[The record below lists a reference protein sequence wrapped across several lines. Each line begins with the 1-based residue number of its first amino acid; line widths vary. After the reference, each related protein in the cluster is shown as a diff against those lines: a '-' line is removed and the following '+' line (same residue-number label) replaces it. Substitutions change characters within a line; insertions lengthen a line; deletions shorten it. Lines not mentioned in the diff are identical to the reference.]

1 MEANKLDND
10 FDSGFNNMMASAME
24 AEWYKQHEK
33 PIPQELKKRLD
44 EARDWLNGLSDRDY
58 SRLIH

>member
-1 MEANKLDND
+1 MEANKRDND
-10 FDSGFNNMMASAME
+10 FNAGFHNLMASAME
-24 AEWYKQHEK
+24 ADWYEKHKK

-44 EARDWLNGLSDRDY
+44 EARDWLNGLSDEEY